1 MLPVERPIFKYL
13 AKAEAASEVAR
24 AFGVRGLDP
33 ALAFHGEDS
42 QILDRA
48 QRAEWRA
55 LGRVGVSPA
64 VPDILPD
71 TREGRSACERK
82 PTFVRVPQ
90 DAEHGGRGAHPTPRT
105 SLALAEGTPTFDAA
119 SDKSQ
124 SGVKPQH
131 SKASRHSRI
140 ALAVAMVLCAP
151 HAHAGDILRGGTP
164 LGGRTGG
171 KGTAGPVNAAAE
183 AARINAKDALARTT
197 QAIASVKAMQDA
209 ARAAA
214 LKGPNNL
221 GANPNFSGRTL
232 ANVPDGLV
240 RGGLQVAAGVPKNF
254 KAPQAGED
262 PKLWRGAALPR
273 QSHNDGRVNVTVLQ
287 TAPQAVLHWE
297 TFNVGK
303 KTTLTFNQDR
313 GGADKSQW
321 IAFNKIADPS
331 GSPSQILGKIEAPGQ
346 VYVINP
352 NGILFGGSS
361 QINLHGLVASS
372 LPINEGLIARGLLSN
387 PDSQFLFSALPQ
399 TAGAKGTPAHTPVAS
414 LAPGGKYGDVVVQ
427 KGAQI
432 LSPSSSNVGGRVML
446 VGPNVK
452 NEGTISTPDG
462 QTVLAAGLQVGITAH
477 PGSDARL
484 RGLDIWIGATSVP
497 APAPGGT
504 PVIPAQR
511 AAGTA
516 TNTSLIE
523 AMRGNT
529 TITGKSVN
537 QLGAIDSS
545 TSVSVNGSISLLAN
559 YSAAI
564 VPGAGGADAFFV
576 HTNTGTVTMGPG
588 SVQQILPELFSEKKV
603 IGTEL
608 ALRSRVNV
616 QGRHIVMGAD
626 STLLAPSADVTL
638 AAGTWLTG
646 GTGRLFVNSTGQI
659 VLDEGAMLNV
669 AGTTDVTVPISQ
681 NILSL
686 ELRGAELADAPLQR
700 TGPLRGP
707 TLNLDIR
714 QRGTFNGLDWVG
726 TPLGNAAGYVG
737 LIERSAAELTT
748 AGGTV
753 TMNAGHSVVMH
764 AGAKVDVSG
773 GYVNFEGGMVKT
785 TRIISDGRI
794 VDIANAMPDR
804 PHTGLY
810 EGTFTV
816 THAKYGVQRTFEHP
830 LALSGEHFEPGY
842 IEGKNAGFVNIT
854 APAMVL
860 DGELLGATV
869 SGPRQ
874 RTAALFAKLG
884 ALSLTFEKQDATV
897 PNYRPHSPTPPAI
910 TFGQNSLPA
919 AAPFALDATGEA
931 APLNTARLA
940 QVLLPP
946 DIFSNFG
953 SVTIFNGE
961 GDVSVPEETEL
972 KLQPRGSL
980 TITAANLDLQGDITA
995 PNGSLNF
1002 TALKLTPYLEH
1013 RFRDLAVALE
1023 IRDVVANRGRF
1034 SLGERTRLDVAGL
1047 VVDDRPLA
1055 RDPLSQPLALD
1066 GGSISIA
1073 GYSVTLPQG
1082 SVLDASGGVVFSR
1095 SGTRTYGAGGSITI
1109 RGGNDPRN
1117 AHLLN
1122 GLVVREKQ
1130 PDPDPSDNITPPDKT
1145 YTLTGAGLELGAE
1158 LRAFSGLRGGSL
1170 TVQAP
1175 SIQIGGTAQSPTTL
1189 LLTPEFFTQ
1198 GGFANFSLT
1207 GLGEIIPGGF
1217 LPGVAVV
1224 PGTEVRPVAKGLLA
1238 VPYGPSRE
1246 GAELFPILQ
1255 PQALRTPASISLA
1268 APGTRDAFNSGT
1280 LVTRGD
1286 ITIGAGARIE
1296 TDPRGSISV
1305 SAETVDLLGALVA
1318 PGGSVS
1324 VSGSRNPG
1332 AAFNDVAKSLTSVHI
1347 GPEALLSAAGTV
1359 LYTPNP
1365 FGFRTGSVLP
1375 GGRVS
1380 VSGNIVAES
1389 GAVLDVSGASGIL
1402 DLAPALVAPGPDVT
1416 FTSVVPHN
1424 SGVNAPLYTRTLVPT
1439 RIDSDAGEIVLTGGQ
1454 HLFSDATLLGNAGG
1468 PTALGGSLTVSSGRF
1483 YGQGEVA
1490 KPTDTTLQVTQSAP
1504 VIPAGGSTAVG
1515 TAVGTERGIGH
1526 FAADSFLRGGFDAL
1540 TLRGTVEFSGP
1551 VSIAARRTLTVAD
1564 SGVLFA
1570 DNRVVLKAPYVTL
1583 GTPFL
1588 APLQE
1593 GQVVEPYLDG
1603 NGQPFRF
1610 KPTNGAGSLTVIGD
1624 LIDVGNLSLQNIGT
1638 ARFIADNGDI
1648 RGNGTLNVAGDI
1660 YLRAGQIYPP
1670 TATTFTIAALDYK
1683 IGDTTVPGSV
1693 VIEGSGNR
1701 QLPLSAGGTLN
1712 IYASNIT
1719 QGGAFRVPLGSINI
1733 GWNGDGTAPVN
1744 PITGE
1749 AYAKAERVT
1758 LAPGSITSVSA
1769 ISPVEG
1775 APLLIPFG
1783 LNVNGVTWIDPTG
1796 TDITAGGVAQKTIN
1810 ISGINVDSQRGSTID
1825 IRGGGDLFGY
1835 RWVQGNGGSRDLLAS
1850 TTSFAVI
1857 PGYSTNFAPYAPFGT
1872 GVGTDP
1878 GYVNSALRV
1887 GDSIHLGATASLPE
1901 GNYTLLPARYAL
1913 LPGAHLVTL
1922 KSGTPI
1928 GTLALPD
1935 GSTLVPGYRFN
1946 DLNSQRALNPQYA
1959 WFEVLAP
1966 EVMAAR
1972 AEYAGYL
1979 GNGFL
1984 FNGATSVEAT
1994 VPRLAGD
2001 AGQLTLQAV
2010 NSMTLNGRV
2019 AAGAPERSRGGI
2031 VDIASPVDIVITRAG
2046 AANIPGKLALDAGQL
2061 SFFGAESLLIGGIR
2075 TVNGDGTANI
2085 AVKTNNLAVDN
2096 AGSALRG
2103 PEIILVA
2110 NRALTLAD
2118 GALIEQSGKM
2128 RSAADRLILGTAG
2141 VSGSGDGTLLRVT
2154 SDPRASIVRNS
2165 LGNSTTP
2172 NMVVGAGATISGTN
2186 VTLDST
2192 FGTSLDPDAI
2202 INASIVSLNSG
2213 QISLQLDNP
2222 GALNATSGLVL
2233 AGDALRSL
2241 EESGSVSLLSYT
2253 TLDLYG
2259 TGEFNVAGA
2268 LALHAG
2274 AIRGFNNGGGT
2285 VTISAGALSLDNS
2298 TAAIAP
2304 SPGGMNG
2311 TLEFRAGT
2319 IGIGKGDL
2327 AIQQFSNVLLN
2338 APGGVIGK
2346 DAGGLTTQG
2355 ALTLRTPLVTAAR
2368 SATQT
2373 IKAGGALV
2381 LEDVGAAKISGG
2393 LGASL
2398 TLEGTSVSA
2407 QSDIVLPSGL
2417 LTIRATTGDVML
2429 GGRVNL
2435 NGTEQAIYDLIRYT
2449 GGGSARLFAD
2459 NGNVNIAA
2467 GSVISVSAPTGGG
2480 DAGSLLISAPK
2491 GAFTN
2496 AGEFVGKAGRDGSA
2510 GSFSLDAAGLASF
2523 DALETLLVDGG
2534 FTASQSFRIRA
2545 GSVTVGG
2552 TVRADRFALSADAG
2566 SITVTGTIDASG
2578 ERGGDIALAAGG
2590 SVILQSGARLTVA
2603 AEEFDAAGKG
2613 GHIALETRGNS
2624 GGVVDIQSG
2633 STIELDVTANTA
2645 TSAARGNF
2653 TGTLYLRA
2661 PQNAASNDLAL
2672 AAIGGT
2678 IVGASVIIAE
2688 GYKTFDLGPSGTLST
2703 TVQNNVLANGNTFIG
2718 TNGTAAAG
2726 YNAMLARVLGANTVL
2741 DPLLSIRAGAELIN
2755 TTGNITLGTTGSTT
2769 TSDWNLANFR
2779 FGPDSAPGVLTIRA
2793 AGNIVLFNTISDGF
2807 QTSAYNSLL
2816 LAQNTAQP
2824 VNAQSWSYRLVAGAD
2839 HTAADFSRVR
2849 PLSALTA
2856 DSGSLLLG
2864 KNGGNGVFVTPGQ
2877 AANTATAVGN
2887 RYQAIR
2893 TGSGDITIT
2902 AARDVQLL
2910 NQFSV
2915 IFTAGT
2921 QVADATMG
2929 GTFDVPVLNG
2939 AGGQVFLGALQQTPG
2954 YAAQY
2959 TLGGGNVSITAGND
2973 IAHYTRNASSQLIAD
2988 SSRQLPVNWL
2998 YRRGFIDPLT
3008 GQFGTAR
3015 FGDAASTTWWVDFSN
3030 FFEGVGALGGGN
3042 VSLDAG
3048 RHVANVDA
3056 VAPTNA
3062 RMAKGAPDAATLV
3075 ELGGG
3080 DVSVR
3085 AGANIDGG
3093 VYYIERGHGTL
3104 AAGGDVTTNGTRS
3117 PSLTILTGSAPL
3129 AEQTWLPTSLFIGK
3143 GRFEVSARGDL
3154 LLGPAV
3160 NPFLLPGGYNNTF
3173 WYKTYFSTYAADSGV
3188 SATSLSGDVTLRLA
3202 ATLPS
3207 AGITDATPM
3216 MLAWFQNELLLN
3228 TQGNTASAYQ
3238 PWLRLNENSVVPFT
3252 TVASLMPGSLETTA
3266 FAGDI
3271 NIVGNLT
3278 LSPSAKGGLTLAAA
3292 GAVNGLNLTGFTT
3305 PNGVTTGAWA
3315 VSRINLSDANPT
3327 SIFGIATPF
3336 ANQTIAGTAG
3346 GAASQ
3351 TGLGIYTSFDALFA
3365 ESGATNSALPVK
3377 QALHAPGL
3385 LHAGDTEP
3393 LRIYAGDGDIQGLTL
3408 FSPKAARV
3416 FAGND
3421 ITDVALYIQNTSDD
3435 DVSIVAAG
3443 RDIVAYNANSPAR
3456 VLATSPGNALNT
3468 SSTPLAG
3475 DLQIAGPGTLEV
3487 LAGRNLDLG
3496 TAKPAGNGIG
3506 AGIASIGNARN
3517 PFLPFEG
3524 ANLVIGAGVGP
3535 SGGLGDSALDFLTF
3549 ATGLDGNT
3557 RYTADLAEIL
3567 GTAGGDFAALP
3578 EELRNL
3584 AALEIFYLMLRDAG
3598 RDRNDE
3604 SSPNFGNYDAG
3615 YAAIEQLF
3623 PGTDWEGDISLT
3635 ARQIKTAQGG
3645 NVSIFAPG
3653 GKIIVGFDAGG
3664 GQSLDQG
3671 ILTESGGNIH
3681 IFSDGSVTLGTS
3693 RIFTLKG
3700 GNEIIWSSNGDIA
3713 AGTSSK
3719 TVASAPPTRVAIDP
3733 GSADIKPDLAGLATG
3748 GGIGVLATVA
3758 GLEPGSVDLIA
3769 PKGAIDAGDAGIRS
3783 SGNLNIAANIVK
3795 NAENIQVS
3803 GSTSG
3808 APSAPPSASVAI
3820 SPPPPPPQPADNNK
3834 PTTDPARKDEEKRE
3848 EVVQRT
3854 EPPSIIVVEVLG
3866 YGGS

>member
-1 MLPVERPIFKYL
+1 MPQPTAAPLLYFISQNIRPSGFAPAFDGICVRVREDEPEGATKVTVL
-13 AKAEAASEVAR
+13 SSAADNS
-24 AFGVRGLDP
+24 GIP
-33 ALAFHGEDS
+33 AIMEPLGSSGH
-42 QILDRA
+42 LDR
-48 QRAEWRA
+48 
-55 LGRVGVSPA
+55 
-64 VPDILPD
+64 
-71 TREGRSACERK
+71 
-82 PTFVRVPQ
+82 
-90 DAEHGGRGAHPTPRT
+90 HT
-105 SLALAEGTPTFDAA
+105 SSNA
-119 SDKSQ
+119 
-124 SGVKPQH
+124 
-131 SKASRHSRI
+131 RI
-140 ALAVAMVLCAP
+140 ALAVAMVLFGVS
-151 HAHAGDILRGGTP
+151 AHAGDILRGGTP

-221 GANPNFSGRTL
+221 GANPNFPGRTL

-240 RGGLQVAAGVPKNF
+240 RGGLQVAAGVPKNLR
-254 KAPQAGED
+254 APQAGED
-262 PKLWRGAALPR
+262 PKFWRGAALPTQR
-273 QSHNDGRVNVTVLQ
+273 TAGGKVNVTVLQ
-287 TAPQAVLHWE
+287 TAPQAVLNWE

-331 GSPSQILGKIEAPGQ
+331 GSPTQILGKIEAPGQ

-427 KGAQI
+427 PGAQI
-432 LSPSSSNVGGRVML
+432 SSPSSSNVGGRVML

-484 RGLDIWIGATSVP
+484 RGLDVWIGTTSVP

-516 TNTSLIE
+516 TNTGLIE

-529 TITGKSVN
+529 TIAGKSVN

-559 YSAAI
+559 HAEAI

-576 HTNTGTVTMGPG
+576 HTNTGTVTMGLG

-616 QGRHIVMGAD
+616 QGRHIVMAAD
-626 STLLAPSADVTL
+626 STLLAPNADVTL

-646 GTGRLFVNSTGQI
+646 GTGRLFANSTGQI
-659 VLDEGAMLNV
+659 FLDEGAMLNV
-669 AGTTDVTVPISQ
+669 AGTTDVTVPILQ

-686 ELRGAELADAPLQR
+686 ELRGAELADSPLQR

-753 TMNAGHSVVMH
+753 TMNAGHSVVMRD
-764 AGAKVDVSG
+764 GAKVDVSG

-804 PHTGLY
+804 AHTSLY
-810 EGTFTV
+810 DGTFTV
-816 THAKYGVQRTFEHP
+816 THTKYGVQRTFEHP
-830 LALSGEHFEPGY
+830 LALSGEHFEPDY
-842 IEGKNAGFVNIT
+842 VDGKSAGFVNIT

-874 RTAALFAKLG
+874 RTAALAAKLG

-910 TFGQNSLPA
+910 TFGQGSLPA
-919 AAPFALDATGEA
+919 AAPFALDAIGEA

-940 QVLLPP
+940 QVLLSPE
-946 DIFSNFG
+946 IFSNFG
-953 SVTIFNGE
+953 NVTIFNGE
-961 GDVSVPEETEL
+961 GDVSVPEETKL
-972 KLQPRGSL
+972 QLQPRGSL
-980 TITAANLDLQGDITA
+980 AITAANLDIQGDITA
-995 PNGSLNF
+995 PNGSLSF

-1023 IRDVVANRGRF
+1023 IRDVIANRGRF
-1034 SLGERTRLDVAGL
+1034 SLGERTRLDVSGL

-1055 RDPLSQPLALD
+1055 RDPLSQPLAID

-1109 RGGNDPRN
+1109 RGGSDPRN

-1122 GLVVREKQ
+1122 GLIIREKQ
-1130 PDPDPSDNITPPDKT
+1130 PDPDPNDDVAPPDKT

-1158 LRAFSGLRGGSL
+1158 LRGFSGLRGGSL

-1175 SIQIGGTAQSPTTL
+1175 SIQIGGGAQSPTTL

-1198 GGFANFSLT
+1198 HGFANFSLT

-1217 LPGVAVV
+1217 LPAVAVM

-1286 ITIGAGARIE
+1286 IIIAAGARIE
-1296 TDPRGSISV
+1296 TDPRGSISI
-1305 SAETVDLLGALVA
+1305 SAETVDVLGALIA

-1332 AAFNDVAKSLTSVHI
+1332 AAFNDVSKSLTSVHI
-1347 GPEALLSAAGTV
+1347 GPEALLSAKGTV

-1402 DLAPALVAPGPDVT
+1402 DLAPAFVAPGPDAM
-1416 FTSVVPHN
+1416 FTSVVPQN
-1424 SGVNAPLYTRTLVPT
+1424 SGMNAPLYTRTLVPT

-1454 HLFSDATLLGNAGG
+1454 HLFTDATLLGNAGG
-1468 PTALGGSLTVSSGRF
+1468 PTALGGTLTVSSARF
-1483 YGQGEVA
+1483 YAVGEVA
-1490 KPTDTTLQVTQSAP
+1490 KPTDATLQVMQRTP
-1504 VIPAGGSTAVG
+1504 VIPAGGTAIG
-1515 TAVGTERGIGH
+1515 TADGTARGIGH

-1551 VSIAARRTLTVAD
+1551 VNIAARRTLTVAD

-1570 DNRVVLKAPYVTL
+1570 DNRVVLKALYVTL

-1588 APLQE
+1588 PPLQE

-1610 KPTNGAGSLTVIGD
+1610 KPTNGTGSLTVIGD
-1624 LIDVGNLSLQNIGT
+1624 LIDIGNLSLQNIGT

-1648 RGNGTLNVAGDI
+1648 RGNGMLNVAGDI

-1701 QLPLSAGGTLN
+1701 QLPYSAGGTLH

-1719 QGGAFRVPLGSINI
+1719 QGGALRVPLGSINI

-1749 AYAKAERVT
+1749 GYAKAERIT
-1758 LAPGSITSVSA
+1758 LAPGSVTSVSA
-1769 ISPVEG
+1769 ISPIEG

-1796 TDITAGGVAQKTIN
+1796 ADITAGGVAQKTIN

-1857 PGYSTNFAPYAPFGT
+1857 PGYTTNFAPYAPFGT

-1887 GDSIHLGATASLPE
+1887 GDCIHLGATASLPE

-1966 EVMAAR
+1966 EIMAAR
-1972 AEYAGYL
+1972 ADYAGYL
-1979 GNGFL
+1979 GNDFL
-1984 FNGATSVEAT
+1984 FDGATNVEAK

-2046 AANIPGKLALDAGQL
+2046 AANIPGKLALDAAQL
-2061 SFFGAESLLIGGIR
+2061 SSFGAESLLIGGIR

-2085 AVKTNNLAVDN
+2085 TVKTNNLTVDN

-2128 RSAADRLILGTAG
+2128 RSAADRLILGTTGIA
-2141 VSGSGDGTLLRVT
+2141 GSGDGTLLRVT
-2154 SDPRASIVRNS
+2154 SDPRASIVRNG
-2165 LGNSTTP
+2165 LGNSTTA

-2192 FGTSLDPDAI
+2192 FGTSLDPGAR

-2222 GALNATSGLVL
+2222 GVLNATSGLVL

-2241 EESGSVSLLSYT
+2241 EKSGSVSLLSYT

-2259 TGEFNVAGA
+2259 TGEFSVAGA
-2268 LALHAG
+2268 LSLHAG
-2274 AIRGFNNGGGT
+2274 AIRGVNNGGGT

-2298 TAAIAP
+2298 TGAVAP
-2304 SPGGMNG
+2304 APGTMNG

-2319 IGIGKGDL
+2319 IGIGKGSL
-2327 AIQQFSNVLLN
+2327 AIQQFADVVLN

-2346 DAGGLTTQG
+2346 NAGGLTTQG
-2355 ALTLRTPLVTAAR
+2355 DLTLRTPLVTAAR
-2368 SATQT
+2368 SATQS

-2435 NGTEQAIYDLIRYT
+2435 NGTEQAIYDLVRYT

-2459 NGNVNIAA
+2459 NGTVNIAA

-2491 GAFTN
+2491 GAFAN
-2496 AGEFVGKAGRDGSA
+2496 AGEFVGKAGRDGRA
-2510 GSFSLDAAGLASF
+2510 GSFSFDAAGLADFLS
-2523 DALETLLVDGG
+2523 LESTLIDGG
-2534 FTASQSFRIRA
+2534 FSESQNFRIRS
-2545 GSVTVGG
+2545 GSVLIEG
-2552 TVRADRFALSADAG
+2552 TAKAHHFSLSADQD
-2566 SITVTGTIDASG
+2566 SIAVRGTIDASG
-2578 ERGGDIALAAGG
+2578 NRGGTIALTANGG
-2590 SVILQSGARLTVA
+2590 VTIENGAILTVA

-2633 STIELDVTANTA
+2633 STIELGVTANTA

-2653 TGTLYLRA
+2653 TGTLHLRA

-2672 AAIGGT
+2672 ATIGGT
-2678 IVGASVIIAE
+2678 INGASVIIAE
-2688 GYKTFDLGPSGTLST
+2688 GYKTFDLGPSGTIST

-2718 TNGTAAAG
+2718 TNGAAAAG
-2726 YNAMLARVLGANTVL
+2726 YNAMLARVLGANTAL
-2741 DPLLSIRAGAELIN
+2741 DPVLSIRAGAELIN
-2755 TTGNITLGTTGSTT
+2755 TTGNITLGTTASTT
-2769 TSDWNLANFR
+2769 TSDWNLATFR

-2807 QTSAYNSLL
+2807 QTSAYNSFL
-2816 LAQNTAQP
+2816 LAQNAALP
-2824 VNAQSWSYRLVAGAD
+2824 VNAQSWSYRLIAGAD

-2849 PLSALTA
+2849 PLSALAA

-2877 AANTATAVGN
+2877 AALTATAVGN

-2893 TGSGDITIT
+2893 TGSGDITIA

-2929 GTFDVPVLNG
+2929 GTFDVPTTT
-2939 AGGQVFLGALQQTPG
+2939 ATGGTVFLGAVQQAPA

-2959 TLGGGNVSITAGND
+2959 TLGGGNVSITAAND
-2973 IAHYTRNASSQLIAD
+2973 IAHYTRNTANQLIAD

-3008 GQFGTAR
+3008 GEFGTAR
-3015 FGDAASTTWWVDFSN
+3015 FGDTASTSWWVDFSN

-3048 RHVANVDA
+3048 RHIANVDA

-3062 RMAKGAPDAATLV
+3062 RMAKGVPDASTLV

-3080 DVSVR
+3080 DVNVR

-3117 PSLTILTGSAPL
+3117 PSLTILTGSTPL

-3154 LLGPAV
+3154 LLGPAA
-3160 NPFLLPGGYNNTF
+3160 NPFLLPGGYNNSF
-3173 WYKTYFSTYAADSGV
+3173 LYKTYFSTYAADSGI

-3207 AGITDATPM
+3207 GGISDATPI
-3216 MLAWFQNELLLN
+3216 LHAWFQNQLLLN
-3228 TQGNTASAYQ
+3228 IQGNTASAYQ

-3252 TVASLMPGSLETTA
+3252 TVASLMPGTLETTA

-3271 NIVGNLT
+3271 NVVGNLT
-3278 LSPSAKGGLTLAAA
+3278 LAPSVRGGLTLAAA
-3292 GAVNGLNLTGFTT
+3292 GAVNGLNLTGSTT
-3305 PNGVTTGAWA
+3305 VNGVATGAWA
-3315 VSRINLSDANPT
+3315 VSRINLSDANPAT
-3327 SIFGIATPF
+3327 IFGVTTPF
-3336 ANQTIAGTAG
+3336 AYQTIAGTAS
-3346 GAASQ
+3346 GAAAQ
-3351 TGLGIYTSFDALFA
+3351 TGTGIFTSVDALFA
-3365 ESGATNSALPVK
+3365 ESGATNSVLPVK
-3377 QALHAPGL
+3377 QALHAPGV

-3393 LRIYAGDGDIQGLTL
+3393 LRIYAGDGDIQGITL

-3416 FAGND
+3416 FASND

-3468 SSTPLAG
+3468 SATPLAG

-3535 SGGLGDSALDFLTF
+3535 SGGLGASALDFMTF

-3567 GTAGGDFAALP
+3567 GTTGGDFTALP
-3578 EELRNL
+3578 DELRNL

-3635 ARQIKTAQGG
+3635 ARQIKTAHGG

-3653 GKIIVGFDAGG
+3653 GRIVVGFDAGG

-3671 ILTESGGNIH
+3671 ILTEAGGNIH

-3748 GGIGVLATVA
+3748 GGIGVLATIA
-3758 GLEPGSVDLIA
+3758 GLEPGSVDLVA

-3783 SGNLNIAANIVK
+3783 SGNLNIAANVVK

-3808 APSAPPSASVAI
+3808 APSAAPSTSVSI
-3820 SPPPPPPQPADNNK
+3820 SSPPPPPQPTDNNK
-3834 PTTDPARKDEEKRE
+3834 PVTDPARKDEEKRE
-3848 EVVQRT
+3848 EVVQRA

-3866 YGGS
+3866 YGGN